1 MYYLGERRIT
11 FPVGEGAALGEAE
24 DDGGARRRADAR
36 WHPVY
41 IAVVVVTALVIA
53 ALWAFSRA
61 YSS

>member
-1 MYYLGERRIT
+1 M
-11 FPVGEGAALGEAE
+11 GEAE
-24 DDGGARRRADAR
+24 EDGEARRRADAR

-41 IAVVVVTALVIA
+41 LAVVVVTALVIA